1 MEHTTQN
8 NHSYIMPTRTFT
20 SLYELLGI
28 KANKF
33 AEMLGEGK
41 EGEREESPAPYLP
54 PSLTPSIRKH
64 IPK

>member
-1 MEHTTQN
+1 
-8 NHSYIMPTRTFT
+8 MPTRTFI

-33 AEMLGEGK
+33 AEMLGEGRRGK
-41 EGEREESPAPYLP
+41 EKKAQP
-54 PSLTPSIRKH
+54 PTYHRPLTPSIRKH